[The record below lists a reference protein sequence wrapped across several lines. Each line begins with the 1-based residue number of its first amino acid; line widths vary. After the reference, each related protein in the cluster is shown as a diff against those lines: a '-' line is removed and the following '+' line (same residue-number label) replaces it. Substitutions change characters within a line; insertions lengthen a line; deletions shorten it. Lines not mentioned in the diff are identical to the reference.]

1 MIDDYIRPDGTH
13 SALFII
19 DVQRDTTLAGAAI
32 EIPGTLRTVPY
43 IKQLV
48 QVYRDIGL
56 PIVHVIRLY
65 NKDGSNADLC
75 RRKAVFCIQF
85 SVFNTHQLASY
96 VYIQYIHIYQKCLV
110 NIVKKVIIDYFA
122 CCGKY
127 CPVRYLSSSSI
138 SSKL

>member
-75 RRKAVFCIQF
+75 RRKAVFCIHF
-85 SVFNTHQLASY
+85 SDL
-96 VYIQYIHIYQKCLV
+96 
-110 NIVKKVIIDYFA
+110 
-122 CCGKY
+122 
-127 CPVRYLSSSSI
+127 
-138 SSKL
+138 